1 MHSMKVFYREND
13 LLQKFDAELFN
24 GNNILIK
31 AMDLKLD
38 IRKKSLINKA
48 ETYIEI
54 EKRENSMKLN
64 TTDMYAYWI
73 YFNFF
78 NWKWKIFN

>member
-1 MHSMKVFYREND
+1 MAWYYMHSMKVFYREND

-64 TTDMYAYWI
+64 TTDMYAY
-73 YFNFF
+73 
-78 NWKWKIFN
+78 

>member
-64 TTDMYAYWI
+64 TTDMYAY
-73 YFNFF
+73 
-78 NWKWKIFN
+78 